1 MNYFLKMKHWELFLM
16 FAIPTGMSWM
26 FGLAFDALVVAAI
39 GLFMLIML
47 SLWIYSVA
55 IWCNSK
61 LPISRQSSTLLFC
74 LSLVIPLVYVL
85 VYFFFYLPLL
95 QTGGAPAKPP
105 LWLLPMHMLSML
117 SLFYSFWFTSSKFK
131 LLLDNEDSGFMI
143 FSSTFFL
150 LFIFPLGVWI
160 IQPSVNQLFH
170 KLAVSDR
177 ISK

>member
-1 MNYFLKMKHWELFLM
+1 
-16 FAIPTGMSWM
+16 
-26 FGLAFDALVVAAI
+26 
-39 GLFMLIML
+39 
-47 SLWIYSVA
+47 
-55 IWCNSK
+55 
-61 LPISRQSSTLLFC
+61 
-74 LSLVIPLVYVL
+74 VL

-131 LLLDNEDSGFMI
+131 SLLDNEDSGFMI

>member
-1 MNYFLKMKHWELFLM
+1 
-16 FAIPTGMSWM
+16 MSWM

-170 KLAVSDR
+170 KLAISDR

>member
-1 MNYFLKMKHWELFLM
+1 
-16 FAIPTGMSWM
+16 
-26 FGLAFDALVVAAI
+26 
-39 GLFMLIML
+39 
-47 SLWIYSVA
+47 
-55 IWCNSK
+55 
-61 LPISRQSSTLLFC
+61 
-74 LSLVIPLVYVL
+74 
-85 VYFFFYLPLL
+85 
-95 QTGGAPAKPP
+95 
-105 LWLLPMHMLSML
+105 
-117 SLFYSFWFTSSKFK
+117 

>member
-1 MNYFLKMKHWELFLM
+1 
-16 FAIPTGMSWM
+16 
-26 FGLAFDALVVAAI
+26 VAAI

-170 KLAVSDR
+170 KLAISDR